1 MNLNLE
7 KKLWQKGYK
16 YILGL
21 DEAGRGALAGPI
33 VAGGVIFSK
42 KILKKKI
49 KGINDSK
56 LLSPKKREELFEIII
71 KNSVCFGMAKVSEK
85 TIDKLGINK
94 ANELV
99 FKRLIKKLNK
109 KPDFILI
116 DGKINLKNLK
126 IPYLSIV
133 DADAKVFS
141 CAAASILAKVFRDR
155 LMVNLS
161 KKFPNY
167 NFEKNKGYPTKKHY
181 LLLKK
186 YGISPCHRKSFRLK

>member
-7 KKLWQKGYK
+7 KRLWRKGYK

-56 LLSPKKREELFEIII
+56 ILSSKKREELFKSIV
-71 KNSVCFGMAKVSEK
+71 KNSLCFKIEKVSEK
-85 TIDKLGINK
+85 IIDKIGINK

-99 FKRLIKKLNK
+99 FKKIIKKIK
-109 KPDFILI
+109 RKPDFILI
-116 DGKINLKNLK
+116 DGRISLKDLK
-126 IPYLSIV
+126 IPYLSII
-133 DADAKVFS
+133 DADSKIFS
-141 CAAASILAKVFRDR
+141 CASASILAKVFRDR
-155 LMVNLS
+155 LMIKLS

-167 NFEKNKGYPTKKHY
+167 KFEKNIFNYN
-181 LLLKK
+181 
-186 YGISPCHRKSFRLK
+186 